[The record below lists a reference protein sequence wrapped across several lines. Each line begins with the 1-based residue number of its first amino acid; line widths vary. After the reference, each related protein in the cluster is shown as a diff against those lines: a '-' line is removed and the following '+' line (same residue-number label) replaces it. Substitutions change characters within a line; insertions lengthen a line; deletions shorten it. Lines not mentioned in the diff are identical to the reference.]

1 MRRLGLFIL
10 TAAAAA
16 GTAAGAQMTGY
27 ISDSACGW
35 NNARPGKEA
44 KECAQKCVKL
54 GGWPPVFVKDGQMEV
69 LKISDKNVVMPYVGE
84 HVSIVGTVKGDTLVV
99 KTVRRTSK
107 GR

>member
-1 MRRLGLFIL
+1 MQRFALFLIVG
-10 TAAAAA
+10 AAASA
-16 GTAAGAQMTGY
+16 AQMTGY

-84 HVSIVGTVKGDTLVV
+84 HVSIVGTVKGDTLIV

>member
-1 MRRLGLFIL
+1 MQRFGLFLL
-10 TAAAAA
+10 TAIAAAA
-16 GTAAGAQMTGY
+16 AQMTGY

-69 LKISDKNVVMPYVGE
+69 LKISDKAVVMPYVGE
-84 HVSIVGTVKGDTLVV
+84 HVSVVGTVKGDTLIV
-99 KTVRRTSK
+99 KTVRRTAK

>member
-1 MRRLGLFIL
+1 MQLQRLGLFLL
-10 TAAAAA
+10 TGIAA
-16 GTAAGAQMTGY
+16 TAAQMTGY

-69 LKISDKNVVMPYVGE
+69 LKISDKNIVMPYVGE
-84 HVSIVGTVKGDTLVV
+84 HVRIVGTVKGDTLIV

-107 GR
+107 GQ

>member
-1 MRRLGLFIL
+1 MSFRIVAFLLSFV
-10 TAAAAA
+10 AALSA
-16 GTAAGAQMTGY
+16 AQMTGY

-69 LKISDKNVVMPYVGE
+69 LKISDNKSVLPYVGE
-84 HVSIVGTVKGDTLVV
+84 HVSIVGSVKGDTLVV
-99 KTVRRTSK
+99 KSVRRTSK
-107 GR
+107 SR

>member
-10 TAAAAA
+10 TAAAA
-16 GTAAGAQMTGY
+16 TAAQMTGY

-84 HVSIVGTVKGDTLVV
+84 HVSIVGTVKGDTLIV